1 MRGVREK
8 SLSVDTKLH
17 ARILLALFPIVLGA
31 AGGPPVI
38 PEIPLSL
45 RWCLERAE
53 RANPELAIDA
63 AEADAARERV
73 RPAGSLEDPRILYEA
88 SNIPVEDRDFDSTPL
103 SGHQFGLSQ
112 KLPFPGLLSNRERA
126 AKADV
131 RAADA
136 GLADRRRR
144 VAASVERAWTEL
156 GFAQRAFEITD
167 QNLELLRQLSRIA
180 ETRYRVGTGL
190 QQDVLRAQVA
200 VTSLL
205 RERLQRRAAVR
216 QAEAALAALLDLDPQ
231 VGFGRTAEFAESAPL
246 PAFEPMLARLDA
258 TSPRLR
264 AFASRVEE
272 AEYRKQ
278 AKEFEGYPDF
288 DLGLGYRARERV
300 VGDPVDGDDFVSVGV
315 RVRLPINRAKWRARI
330 AEQSAHVRRAKAAY
344 RAERSRLTDA
354 VRSAFAE
361 LERADREAVLL
372 ESGLVPQAR
381 QSLESSRSGYEV
393 DKVDFLSLIDSQVR
407 LLEAELS
414 LVRAVADRREAFS
427 ALEAAMGETLR

>member
-1 MRGVREK
+1 
-8 SLSVDTKLH
+8 
-17 ARILLALFPIVLGA
+17 
-31 AGGPPVI
+31 
-38 PEIPLSL
+38 
-45 RWCLERAE
+45 
-53 RANPELAIDA
+53 
-63 AEADAARERV
+63 
-73 RPAGSLEDPRILYEA
+73 
-88 SNIPVEDRDFDSTPL
+88 
-103 SGHQFGLSQ
+103 
-112 KLPFPGLLSNRERA
+112 
-126 AKADV
+126 
-131 RAADA
+131 
-136 GLADRRRR
+136 
-144 VAASVERAWTEL
+144 
-156 GFAQRAFEITD
+156 
-167 QNLELLRQLSRIA
+167 
-180 ETRYRVGTGL
+180 VGTGL

-231 VGFGRTAEFAESAPL
+231 VGFGRTAELAESAPL
-246 PAFEPMLARLDA
+246 PAFEPMLTRLEE

-300 VGDPVDGDDFVSVGV
+300 VGDPVDGDDSVSVGV

-414 LVRAVADRREAFS
+414 LVRAVADRREAFA